1 MINLI
6 AIGVGVGE
14 SPGLETR
21 PSLLM
26 RLRDASDSDAWER
39 FVRIYGRLIYA
50 DCLRRGLATTD
61 AEDVTQEIFSRVVR
75 GIRGFE
81 YQPES
86 GRFRDWL
93 GAISRNECRRFFARR
108 MPPASLTSEPTSN
121 GADPEWDDFF
131 AHRILTEAMN
141 KIRPDFAPAT
151 WEAFEAV
158 WQRQEA
164 VDAVAARLGLSL
176 ASVYLAKSRI
186 LKRLDDVVRQLAD
199 DWPTLT

>member
-1 MINLI
+1 MK
-6 AIGVGVGE
+6 GVCVGE

-26 RLRDASDSDAWER
+26 RLRDASDAEAWER

-50 DCLRRGLATTD
+50 DCVRRGLVSAD

-75 GIRGFE
+75 GIRQFE
-81 YQPES
+81 YQPNT

-93 GAISRNECRRFFARR
+93 GAISRNECRRFFAKRAT
-108 MPPASLTSEPTSN
+108 PASLTNDPLCDGE
-121 GADPEWDDFF
+121 DPEWDDFF
-131 AHRILTEAMN
+131 AQRILTEAMAE
-141 KIRPDFAPAT
+141 IRPEFAPKT

-158 WQRQEA
+158 WQKQEA
-164 VDAVAARLGLSL
+164 VDDVAMRLGLSL

-186 LKRLDDVVRQLAD
+186 LKRLQDMVRQLAD
-199 DWPTLT
+199 DWPTLK